1 MAEEEYQLA
10 NETGGEQPAD
20 ETIATSSA
28 PRESRPLGEMLYEKG
43 ILSEDQLRIALLE
56 QESCREQIGRIL
68 VRLGFVTEATI
79 RDALSEVGDS
89 QVVDLRNISVDAD
102 VLARIPID
110 IAKQYN
116 VFPVAFDAERQ
127 RIQIAVANPNDFI
140 RLDQIRA
147 FLGGEIEVEAL
158 VGEESEI
165 TRVVDEYYGL
175 ELTIE
180 GILREIEDGEVK
192 TDTKSLQSEGSV
204 NPVVRL
210 VNGFLN
216 DAVKR
221 GASDIH
227 FEPEESFLR
236 VRYRIDG
243 VMQQIRSL
251 HRSYWQSMAVR
262 LKVMSEMNIAESR
275 LPQDGRIRF
284 TLYGRQVDFRVACQ
298 PCTYGE
304 NFVLRISDQQGG
316 VAKLEAL
323 GLSEKSSG
331 LLHLML
337 KRPAG
342 VIMVTGPTG
351 SGKTTTLYAIIRH
364 LNKETVN
371 IMTLEDPV
379 EYPLPMIRQSM
390 VGESSKMDWAQ
401 GIKSMLRQDPDI
413 MLIGEVRESEVATL
427 SFRAAMTGH
436 MVLTTLHTNS
446 AIGVIPRLTDMGV
459 APEVIATNV
468 SGIVAQRLVRRL
480 CPECKTERREM
491 TEQEKII
498 LPKAIGDKKLL
509 EGAVFY
515 DPVGCPACD
524 HRGYRGRVAILEL
537 LRFNEELDDAVANR
551 LTVREILAKA
561 VETGSF
567 VSMAESGSE
576 KVALGETTLDE
587 VGRVVDLTVFLAPV
601 V

>member
-1 MAEEEYQLA
+1 M
-10 NETGGEQPAD
+10 
-20 ETIATSSA
+20 
-28 PRESRPLGEMLYEKG
+28 
-43 ILSEDQLRIALLE
+43 
-56 QESCREQIGRIL
+56 
-68 VRLGFVTEATI
+68 
-79 RDALSEVGDS
+79 
-89 QVVDLRNISVDAD
+89 
-102 VLARIPID
+102 
-110 IAKQYN
+110 
-116 VFPVAFDAERQ
+116 
-127 RIQIAVANPNDFI
+127 
-140 RLDQIRA
+140 
-147 FLGGEIEVEAL
+147 
-158 VGEESEI
+158 
-165 TRVVDEYYGL
+165 
-175 ELTIE
+175 
-180 GILREIEDGEVK
+180 
-192 TDTKSLQSEGSV
+192 
-204 NPVVRL
+204 
-210 VNGFLN
+210 
-216 DAVKR
+216 
-221 GASDIH
+221 
-227 FEPEESFLR
+227 
-236 VRYRIDG
+236 
-243 VMQQIRSL
+243 
-251 HRSYWQSMAVR
+251 
-262 LKVMSEMNIAESR
+262 
-275 LPQDGRIRF
+275 
-284 TLYGRQVDFRVACQ
+284 
-298 PCTYGE
+298 
-304 NFVLRISDQQGG
+304 
-316 VAKLEAL
+316 
-323 GLSEKSSG
+323 
-331 LLHLML
+331 
-337 KRPAG
+337 
-342 VIMVTGPTG
+342 
-351 SGKTTTLYAIIRH
+351 
-364 LNKETVN
+364 
-371 IMTLEDPV
+371 V